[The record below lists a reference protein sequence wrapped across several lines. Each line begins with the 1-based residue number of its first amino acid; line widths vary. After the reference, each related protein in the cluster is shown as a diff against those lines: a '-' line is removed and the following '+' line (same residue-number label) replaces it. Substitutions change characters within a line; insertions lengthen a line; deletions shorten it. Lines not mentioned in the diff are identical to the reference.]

1 MLNAAVLNRFKISHM
16 FVKIHTAESVLRDK
30 TIRSGLSF
38 GRSCLFGIVMGLF
51 GPD

>member
-1 MLNAAVLNRFKISHM
+1 MLNVVLNQFKIIHM

-30 TIRSGLSF
+30 TIRTGLSL
-38 GRSCLFGIVMGLF
+38 GRSCLFGTVMGPF